1 MLKVKN
7 KGIVNVSVC
16 VLDISLGSS
25 HMKTPECFEI
35 LVSNG
40 LVDEVVSRLMSGKEA
55 DVYVVQSKGELCC
68 AKVYKDARTR
78 SFSQLA
84 QYQEGRKGRNSRQAR
99 AMQKNTKFGRKETE
113 QAWKNSEVDAL
124 RTLAEAGVRVPQ
136 VYDYADG
143 ILLME
148 LVADADGNPAPRLN
162 DLRLTAVKAR
172 EYHRE
177 VIHNIVLMLCAG
189 IIHGDLSEYNILVG
203 RDGLVIIDLPQAV
216 NASGNNNACSMLG
229 RDVEN
234 ITAYF
239 GRFAP
244 ELNSTD
250 YGREIWKLYASG
262 KLSAASELTG
272 LFVQSDIPAD
282 VNGVMREI
290 DYARILHERTLA
302 RISQQA

>member
-1 MLKVKN
+1 
-7 KGIVNVSVC
+7 
-16 VLDISLGSS
+16 
-25 HMKTPECFEI
+25 MKTPECFE
-35 LVSNG
+35 VMVRNG

-99 AMQKNTKFGRKETE
+99 AMQKNSKYGRKETE
-113 QAWKNSEVDAL
+113 EAWKNAEVDAL

-136 VYDYADG
+136 VHDYADG

-148 LVADADGNPAPRLN
+148 FVVDADGAAAPRLN
-162 DLRLTAVKAR
+162 DLRLTGTKAR

-177 VIHNIVLMLCAG
+177 VIKNIVLMLCAG
-189 IIHGDLSEYNILVG
+189 IIHGDLSEYNVLVG

-216 NASGNNNACSMLG
+216 NASGNNNARSMLE

-244 ELNSTD
+244 ELLSTD
-250 YGREIWKLYASG
+250 YGKEIWKLYASG
-262 KLSAASELTG
+262 TLSPTSELTG
-272 LFVQSDIPAD
+272 LFKQSDIPAD
-282 VNGVMREI
+282 VKGVMREI

-302 RISQQA
+302 RTSQLS

>member
-1 MLKVKN
+1 
-7 KGIVNVSVC
+7 
-16 VLDISLGSS
+16 
-25 HMKTPECFEI
+25 MKIPECFET
-35 LVSNG
+35 LVRNG

-68 AKVYKDARTR
+68 AKVYKDVRTR
-78 SFSQLA
+78 SFSQMA

-99 AMQKNTKFGRKETE
+99 AMQKNTRFGRKETE
-113 QAWKNSEVDAL
+113 EAWKNAEVDAL
-124 RTLAEAGVRVPQ
+124 RTLSEAGVRVPQ

-143 ILLME
+143 VLLME
-148 LVADADGNPAPRLN
+148 FVADAGGNAAPRLN
-162 DLRLTAVKAR
+162 DIRLTGEKAR

-177 VIHNIVLMLCAG
+177 LIKNIVLMLCAG
-189 IIHGDLSEYNILVG
+189 IIHGDLSEYNVLVG

-216 NASGNNNACSMLG
+216 NASGNNNARTMLE

-244 ELNSTD
+244 ELLSTD

-262 KLSAASELTG
+262 KLKATSELTG

-282 VNGVMREI
+282 IKGVMREI

-302 RISQQA
+302 RTSQAS

>member
-1 MLKVKN
+1 
-7 KGIVNVSVC
+7 
-16 VLDISLGSS
+16 
-25 HMKTPECFEI
+25 MKTPECFEI
-35 LVSNG
+35 LVRNG

-55 DVYVVQSKGELCC
+55 DVYVVLSKGELCC
-68 AKVYKDARTR
+68 AKVYKNARTR

-99 AMQKNTKFGRKETE
+99 AMLKNSKYGRKETE
-113 QAWKNSEVDAL
+113 DAWKNAEVDAL

-136 VYDYADG
+136 VYNYVDG

-148 LVADADGNPAPRLN
+148 FVADVDGHAAPRLN
-162 DLRLTAVKAR
+162 DLRLTAMKAR

-177 VIHNIVLMLCAG
+177 LIHYIVLMLCAG
-189 IIHGDLSEYNILVG
+189 IIHGDLSEYNVLVG

-216 NASGNNNACSMLG
+216 NAAGNNNARSMLE
-229 RDVEN
+229 RDVDN

-244 ELNSTD
+244 ELLSTD

-262 KLSAASELTG
+262 SLSPTSELTG
-272 LFVQSDIPAD
+272 LFVSSDIPAD
-282 VNGVMREI
+282 VRGVMREI
-290 DYARILHERTLA
+290 DYVRVAHERTQ
-302 RISQQA
+302 ISKSQLS

>member
-1 MLKVKN
+1 
-7 KGIVNVSVC
+7 
-16 VLDISLGSS
+16 
-25 HMKTPECFEI
+25 MKTPECFE
-35 LVSNG
+35 VMVRNG

-99 AMQKNTKFGRKETE
+99 AMQKNSKYGRKETE
-113 QAWKNSEVDAL
+113 EAWKNAEVDAL

-136 VYDYADG
+136 VHDYADG

-148 LVADADGNPAPRLN
+148 FVVDADGAAAPRLN
-162 DLRLTAVKAR
+162 DLRLTGTKAR

-177 VIHNIVLMLCAG
+177 LIKNIVLMLCAG
-189 IIHGDLSEYNILVG
+189 IIHGDLSEYNVLVG

-216 NASGNNNACSMLG
+216 NASGNNNARSMLE

-244 ELNSTD
+244 ELLSTD
-250 YGREIWKLYASG
+250 YGKEIWKLYASG
-262 KLSAASELTG
+262 SLSPTSELTG
-272 LFVQSDIPAD
+272 LFKQSDIPAD
-282 VNGVMREI
+282 VKGVMREI

-302 RISQQA
+302 RTSQLS

>member
-1 MLKVKN
+1 
-7 KGIVNVSVC
+7 
-16 VLDISLGSS
+16 
-25 HMKTPECFEI
+25 MKTPECFEI
-35 LVSNG
+35 LVRNG
-40 LVDEVVSRLMSGKEA
+40 LVDEVISRLMSGKEA
-55 DVYVVQSKGELCC
+55 DVYVVQSKGEICC

-99 AMQKNTKFGRKETE
+99 AMQKNSRYGRKETE
-113 QAWKNSEVDAL
+113 DAWKNAEVDAL
-124 RTLAEAGVRVPQ
+124 RTLSEAGVRVPR
-136 VYDYADG
+136 VFDYAEG

-148 LVADADGNPAPRLN
+148 FVIDADGNAAPRLN

-177 VIHNIVLMLCAG
+177 LIREIVLMLCAG
-189 IIHGDLSEYNILVG
+189 IIHGDLSEYNVLVG
-203 RDGLVIIDLPQAV
+203 RDGMVIIDLPQAV
-216 NASGNNNACSMLG
+216 NASGNNNARSMLE
-229 RDVEN
+229 RDVGN

-239 GRFAP
+239 SRFSP
-244 ELNSTD
+244 ELKSTD

-262 KLSAASELTG
+262 ALSPTSELTG
-272 LFVQSDIPAD
+272 LFVQNDSPAD

-302 RISQQA
+302 RSSQIS

>member
-1 MLKVKN
+1 
-7 KGIVNVSVC
+7 
-16 VLDISLGSS
+16 
-25 HMKTPECFEI
+25 MKTPECFEM
-35 LVSNG
+35 LVRNG

-68 AKVYKDARTR
+68 AKVYKDVRTR
-78 SFSQLA
+78 SFSQMA

-99 AMQKNTKFGRKETE
+99 AMQKNTRYGRKETE
-113 QAWKNSEVDAL
+113 EAWKNAEVDAL

-148 LVADADGNPAPRLN
+148 LVADAGGSPAPRLN
-162 DLRLTAVKAR
+162 DLRLTGEKAR

-177 VIHNIVLMLCAG
+177 VIKNIVLMLCAG
-189 IIHGDLSEYNILVG
+189 IIHGDLSEYNVLVG

-216 NASGNNNACSMLG
+216 NASGNNNARSMLE

-244 ELNSTD
+244 ELTSTD

-262 KLSAASELTG
+262 KLSASSELTG

-302 RISQQA
+302 RTS

>member
-1 MLKVKN
+1 
-7 KGIVNVSVC
+7 
-16 VLDISLGSS
+16 
-25 HMKTPECFEI
+25 MKTPECFEI
-35 LVSNG
+35 LVRNG
-40 LVDEVVSRLMSGKEA
+40 LVDEVMLRLMSGKEA

-99 AMQKNTKFGRKETE
+99 AMHKNSKYGRKETE
-113 QAWKNSEVDAL
+113 DAWKNAEVDAL

-148 LVADADGNPAPRLN
+148 FVVDVDGAAAPRLN

-177 VIHNIVLMLCAG
+177 LIREIVLMLCAG
-189 IIHGDLSEYNILVG
+189 IIHGDLSEYNVLVG
-203 RDGLVIIDLPQAV
+203 RDGMVIIDLPQAV
-216 NASGNNNACSMLG
+216 NASGNNNARRMLE
-229 RDVEN
+229 RDVGN

-244 ELNSTD
+244 ELISTD

-262 KLSAASELTG
+262 ALSPTSELTG
-272 LFVQSDIPAD
+272 LFVQNDSPAD
-282 VNGVMREI
+282 VKGVMREI

-302 RISQQA
+302 RSSQIS

>member
-1 MLKVKN
+1 
-7 KGIVNVSVC
+7 
-16 VLDISLGSS
+16 
-25 HMKTPECFEI
+25 MKTPECFEN
-35 LVSNG
+35 LVRNG
-40 LVDEVVSRLMSGKEA
+40 LVDEVVLRLMSGKEA
-55 DVYVVQSKGELCC
+55 DVYVVQSKGEICC
-68 AKVYKDARTR
+68 AKVYKDASKR

-99 AMQKNTKFGRKETE
+99 AMQKNSKFGRKETE
-113 QAWKNSEVDAL
+113 DAWKNAEVDAL

-148 LVADADGNPAPRLN
+148 FVVDADGAAAPRLN

-177 VIHNIVLMLCAG
+177 LIREIVLMLCVG
-189 IIHGDLSEYNILVG
+189 IIHGDLSEYNVLVG

-216 NASGNNNACSMLG
+216 NASGNNNARSMLE
-229 RDVEN
+229 RDVGN

-244 ELNSTD
+244 ELLSTD
-250 YGREIWKLYASG
+250 YGKEIWKLYASG
-262 KLSAASELTG
+262 VLKPTSELTG

-282 VNGVMREI
+282 VKGVMREI
-290 DYARILHERTLA
+290 DYARVLHERTLA
-302 RISQQA
+302 RISQAS